1 LVDASYR
8 RRMTQAYLVECFWP
22 GVSEGRVARAVRQLA
37 ATGAAGDVVVWVDS
51 ILVPDDEIVLC
62 LFEAR
67 SAEAVRASADRA
79 GLPAERIVA
88 CIQVPTLIPRE
99 EQVQ

>member
-1 LVDASYR
+1 
-8 RRMTQAYLVECFWP
+8 MTQAYLVECFWP
-22 GVSEGRVARAVRQLA
+22 GVSEGRVAKAVRQLEA
-37 ATGAAGDVVVWVDS
+37 VDTGEDGVTWVDS

-62 LFEAR
+62 VFEGR
-67 SAEAVRASADRA
+67 SMEAVRASADRA

-88 CIQVPTLIPRE
+88 CVQVPTLIQRE